1 MFLAGALG
9 KVLIMH
15 TLVFVIGGYFICSI
29 LVSNCDGE
37 VTYFVIL
44 GYRYFGML
52 AMFSLHLAADLTC
65 PWRSRPRCVTWSR
78 LRSLQFGQTCH
89 APGRRPRVTS
99 LSQSRPWLK
108 LYRVQRSAP
117 CGTTPWA
124 VGRGE
129 AESRDSRPSHPPS
142 SRLNLWRH
150 GQPARSDLTESAT
163 APAKIVPGAQLS
175 AVRSDRR

>member
-99 LSQSRPWLK
+99 LSQSRP
-108 LYRVQRSAP
+108 R
-117 CGTTPWA
+117 
-124 VGRGE
+124 
-129 AESRDSRPSHPPS
+129 
-142 SRLNLWRH
+142 
-150 GQPARSDLTESAT
+150 
-163 APAKIVPGAQLS
+163 AKIVPGAKIGAVWHDPLS
-175 AVRSDRR
+175 GRARRSRVTWLATLPSPVQSAKSVAPRAAGQVWPHWVSYSPG